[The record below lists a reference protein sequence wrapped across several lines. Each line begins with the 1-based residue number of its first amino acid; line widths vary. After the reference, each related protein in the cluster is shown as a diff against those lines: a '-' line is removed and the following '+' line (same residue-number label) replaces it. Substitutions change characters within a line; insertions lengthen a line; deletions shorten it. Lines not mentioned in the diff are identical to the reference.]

1 MKVWVFWWKLQTLI
15 SSLANIFTFWT
26 HDALFLVPILTLNAS
41 KQKII
46 CNGFS
51 KTHQNSQFK
60 HALNGN
66 MLLVTV
72 LFSGSDG
79 WADRYEVVEGYE
91 LEAEGG
97 ITMKL
102 QSAVV
107 KSFNDYYLKL
117 RLDTNTRNP
126 WFAEFWQHRF
136 QCRLAHHP
144 QENKNYENVCSGKEQ
159 KRINSFSFVV
169 TMRLHFNRR
178 NNKTCVFSLLFPFF

>member
-1 MKVWVFWWKLQTLI
+1 MHQSKKLFVMGSAKPIKTVNSNMHSMETCCWWRCKP
-15 SSLANIFTFWT
+15 F
-26 HDALFLVPILTLNAS
+26 AL
-41 KQKII
+41 
-46 CNGFS
+46 
-51 KTHQNSQFK
+51 
-60 HALNGN
+60 
-66 MLLVTV
+66 TV
-72 LFSGSDG
+72 LFSCSDG

-169 TMRLHFNRR
+169 TMRLYFNRR